1 MLFILKPPPSY
12 KQLLERMWIFYGEI
26 NCKAGYPWHGKQIQ
40 AKLSEIQM
48 VKGQVPA
55 HSSHRLGP
63 MLPAFHCLLLGE
75 GNQVGM
81 FWGEGFSDLL
91 NTRTAVSFASEP
103 DQPKSPKGEL
113 DSPSYIDIYTQSL

>member
-1 MLFILKPPPSY
+1 MSILKPPPSY

-81 FWGEGFSDLL
+81 MFWGEGFSDLL
-91 NTRTAVSFASEP
+91 NTRTEQLYPLV
-103 DQPKSPKGEL
+103 
-113 DSPSYIDIYTQSL
+113 QSLTSLNLLRES